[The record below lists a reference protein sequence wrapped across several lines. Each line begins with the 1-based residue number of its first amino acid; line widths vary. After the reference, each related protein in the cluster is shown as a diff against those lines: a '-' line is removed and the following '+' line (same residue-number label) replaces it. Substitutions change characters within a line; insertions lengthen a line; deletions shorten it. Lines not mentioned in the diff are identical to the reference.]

1 MNAPTRTRRRIAAL
15 GAALLVLPV
24 AVPHVA
30 MAAERPSYAATIAD
44 AQAGIEETLAAT
56 GASSITASI
65 TDANALIWAG
75 TGGTIDAAGTK
86 PADTTLFGIGST
98 SKMFATT
105 AIMQLVDQGK
115 IGLDQPVVKYLPGF
129 TMRSPQYR
137 QITVRMLL
145 NHTAGVPGSSYANGV
160 TRKPYLGYA
169 DGVLRELAQSAL
181 KTTPGAM
188 STYCNDCF
196 TLAGEVVAA
205 VSGMRYEQYV
215 TRNILQPLGM
225 DHSRYLT
232 TMPATGSIARI
243 VQGGK
248 TLPLEVSNFYATGG
262 LTSTGTDMSAFARML
277 LNRGTD
283 VSDGQQLLA
292 PAAVAEMGR
301 RQLGTTLDP
310 IEQSGIDYGLGWD
323 TVRSVNFA
331 AIDQR
336 AWVKGGDTSDFH
348 ASLVV
353 LPEAGLAA
361 FVAGAGQTF
370 SSGKAEAL
378 AQRMLFHALAERGD
392 IAAVPA
398 KLGTEQPA
406 AATPTEDD
414 INAMLGTYLG
424 SAAQNWRVTRTSGD
438 GLTLARLVD
447 GKWVEQPGPLTFRA
461 DGKWWA
467 PAGSP
472 MASMAWFPTT
482 GWGRNYLAGLT
493 PNGYGNARAAFV
505 FGQRVVPTAS
515 TAAAWRARIG
525 TWLLLSERPE
535 STMWDNGAGI
545 PLTAIPGLP
554 GYLDFSSLSPF
565 DASAPSKG
573 SMFLQVPL
581 MFGRDHDDAIPMAG
595 NRMRAAAFV
604 WLDSDAVATLGSG
617 TTTVKIGADGYAQ
630 WRELPATSTL
640 SVRGATAWKLYDAEF
655 APLAA
660 GTGTKTGLRA
670 PKGSLLVVFDAPNQ
684 TVTITR

>member
-1 MNAPTRTRRRIAAL
+1 MSASTRLTRPLAAL
-15 GAALLVLPV
+15 GAAALALSFLVAPGAS
-24 AVPHVA
+24 AV
-30 MAAERPSYAATIAD
+30 ESPSYTATIAD
-44 AQAGIEETLAAT
+44 AQAGMEETLAAT

-75 TGGTIDAAGTK
+75 TAGTIDAAGTR
-86 PADTTLFGIGST
+86 PSDTTKFGIGST

-105 AIMQLVDQGK
+105 AVMQLVDQGK
-115 IGLDQPVVKYLPGF
+115 IGLDQPVVKYLPQF

-205 VSGMRYEQYV
+205 VSGMRYEEYV
-215 TRNILQPLGM
+215 ARNILQPLGM

-232 TMPATGSIARI
+232 TMPAEGTMARI
-243 VQGGK
+243 VRDGK
-248 TLPLEVSNFYATGG
+248 TQPLEVSNFYATGG
-262 LTSTGTDMSAFARML
+262 LTSTAVDMSAFARML
-277 LNRGTD
+277 LNHGTD
-283 VSDGQQLLA
+283 ISDGQQLLR

-301 RQLGTTLDP
+301 RQLETTLDP
-310 IEQSGIDYGLGWD
+310 IEHSGIDYGLGWD

-331 AIDQR
+331 AIGQR
-336 AWVKGGDTSDFH
+336 GWVKGGDVTDFH

-361 FVAGAGQTF
+361 FVAGAGKMF
-370 SSGKAEAL
+370 SSGSAEAL
-378 AQRMLFHALAERGD
+378 AQRLLFHALADRGD
-392 IAAVPA
+392 IASVPA
-398 KLGTEQPA
+398 TLSAAQPA
-406 AATPTEDD
+406 PATPTHDD
-414 INAMLGTYLG
+414 INAILGTYLG
-424 SAAQNWRVTRTSGD
+424 SAGMNWRVTRADGD
-438 GLTLARLVD
+438 ALTLARLVN
-447 GKWVEQPGPLTFRA
+447 GAWTEQPGPLTFRE
-461 DGKWWA
+461 DGRWWA
-467 PAGSP
+467 PADSP
-472 MASMAWFPTT
+472 LAGRSWFVTT
-482 GWGRNYLAGLT
+482 GWGRSYLAAAV

-505 FGQRVVPTAS
+505 FGQRVEPTAP
-515 TAAAWRARIG
+515 TAAAWSKRIG
-525 TWLLLSERPE
+525 MWLLVSERPE
-535 STMWDNGAGI
+535 STLWEDAAGV

-554 GYLDFSSLSPF
+554 GYLDLMSLSPF
-565 DASAPSKG
+565 EASAPDRG

-581 MFGRDHDDAIPMAG
+581 MFGRDHDDAIPMVG

-604 WLDSDAVATLGSG
+604 WLDRDAVATLGSG
-617 TTTVKIGADGYAQ
+617 TTTVKVGADGFAQ
-630 WRELPATSTL
+630 WRAVPTASAL
-640 SVRGATAWKLYDAEF
+640 SIRGASAWKLYDAEL

-660 GTGTKTGLRA
+660 GSGTKTGLRA
-670 PKGSLLVVFDAPNQ
+670 PKGSLLVVFGVPNQ
-684 TVTITR
+684 TATITR